1 MGKLKIDKDL
11 IIVFLLVAIAG
22 FIFFFVFNQRAFLNF
37 FYIPVIVGAYYMG
50 KRYATQ
56 AAFLSFLVIF
66 IIAYVYPD
74 TFRFD
79 ASSNMYRSNIYRW
92 LDIMTWG
99 GFLVLTGYLMGALYE
114 KKEKTAM
121 ELKKSYS
128 GIIEI
133 LSILIDSVDKHT
145 QSHSYRVSLIAEKIA
160 RQLRRPEFEVENI
173 RIAALLHDIGK
184 LGISSDILKK
194 AGYLTDE
201 ESATMKNHTRNV
213 SGMLSPAGGRML
225 QLLPLIVYHHEK
237 YDGSGY
243 DGLSDDDIPLGAKI
257 IAVADVYEA
266 LTADRPYRKA
276 MAPFEARKEI
286 VDNAGTQFDPA
297 VVKAFEKIF
306 PSLLREGPMFPSAS
320 SGEGVLRF

>member
-1 MGKLKIDKDL
+1 MGKLRIDKDL

-66 IIAYVYPD
+66 MIAYVYPD

-79 ASSNMYRSNIYRW
+79 ASSNMYRW
-92 LDIMTWG
+92 MDIMTWG

-121 ELKKSYS
+121 ELRKSYT

-145 QSHSYRVSLIAEKIA
+145 QSHSYRVSLIAEKMA
-160 RQLRRPEFEVENI
+160 RQLRCPEYEIENI

-194 AGYLTDE
+194 AGMLTDDE
-201 ESATMKNHTRNV
+201 VTTMKNHTRNV
-213 SGMLSPAGGRML
+213 SEYLAPTGGRML

-243 DGLSDDDIPLGAKI
+243 DGLSADDIPLGAKI

-320 SGEGVLRF
+320 SGEGVFRL

>member
-1 MGKLKIDKDL
+1 
-11 IIVFLLVAIAG
+11 
-22 FIFFFVFNQRAFLNF
+22 
-37 FYIPVIVGAYYMG
+37 
-50 KRYATQ
+50 
-56 AAFLSFLVIF
+56 
-66 IIAYVYPD
+66 
-74 TFRFD
+74 
-79 ASSNMYRSNIYRW
+79 
-92 LDIMTWG
+92 MTWG